1 MNLDPYRSEIPPHRE
16 ILPGGAVLLTT
27 PMRTA
32 HAVTLGVWL
41 RTGSQDESPDLGG
54 VSHFLEHIVFKGTEK
69 RSAYEIAAT
78 FDSLGASVDAFTTK
92 DLVAFTIKVL
102 PEYFEPAVEVLA
114 DMLLHPA
121 LEQRMVSLEQGV
133 VCEEIQEALDTPDD
147 RLHDAFA
154 SRLYGTHRRGRPI
167 LGTPGS
173 VRSFSPDLL
182 REEHRR
188 LFSGPNMVISMAGN
202 ILEGFPGIVARHL
215 DAPALPAGPAPA
227 AGHVSSGGRAA
238 AVVDLDLD
246 YENPFRLEIISPI
259 IQTYFEIGNLG
270 VPFHHE
276 DRMAVFLLTN
286 ILGGGMSSRIFQAV
300 REREGLAYTI
310 YNYSDM
316 GRDIGLLS
324 CSGSCSP
331 DKLARIID
339 VISVEYD
346 RLIAEGVPAQEME
359 NNRAQIKSQL
369 IFSLEGMVNQMFR
382 AARNEIFYGRF
393 MSVAELVD
401 RVDSVTGEDLSRC
414 ADLYFNPH
422 SLLVATH
429 GPDVSFQ
436 PEDGELLAES
446 YDEDD
451 ED

>member
-1 MNLDPYRSEIPPHRE
+1 MNLDPYRNETPPHRE

-41 RTGSQDESPDLGG
+41 RTGSQDEPGDLVGM
-54 VSHFLEHIVFKGTEK
+54 SHFLEHIVFKGSNK
-69 RSAYEIAAT
+69 RSAFEIAST
-78 FDSLGASVDAFTTK
+78 FDSLGAAVDAFTTK

-114 DMLLHPA
+114 DMLLNPA
-121 LEQRMVSLEQGV
+121 FDPHMVELEQGV

-154 SRLYGTHRRGRPI
+154 SRLYGLHHRGRPI
-167 LGTPGS
+167 LGTPAA
-173 VRSFSPDLL
+173 VRSFSPELL
-182 REEHRR
+182 RREHRR
-188 LFSGPNMVISMAGN
+188 LFSGPNLVISLAGN
-202 ILEGFPGIVARHL
+202 ILENFPDIVARHL
-215 DAPALPAGPAPA
+215 DAPALADESAAESASVHPA
-227 AGHVSSGGRAA
+227 APAA
-238 AVVDLDLD
+238 AVVDLDLEQ
-246 YENPFRLEIISPI
+246 ENPFRLEIISPI

-270 VPFHHE
+270 VPYPHP
-276 DRMAVFLLTN
+276 DRMSVFLLTN

-316 GRDIGLLS
+316 GRDIGLVS
-324 CSGSCSP
+324 CAGSCSP
-331 DKLARIID
+331 EKLPRIVD
-339 VISVEYD
+339 VVSVEYD
-346 RLIAEGVPAQEME
+346 RLIAEGVPAGELE

-393 MSVAELVD
+393 MPVAELVD
-401 RVDSVTGEDLSRC
+401 LVDSVTGDDLVRC

-429 GPDVSFQ
+429 GPEETDLDG
-436 PEDGELLAES
+436 EDGFPGADFD
-446 YDEDD
+446 DEDD
-451 ED
+451 